1 VADLPI
7 GMQQRVEIL
16 KALYREAKI
25 LIFDEP
31 TSVLTPIEVE
41 SFLEG
46 MKQLREKGCTIIF
59 ITHKLTEVMAVADS
73 VTVLRHGRVVAQK
86 SCKKTNV
93 NELARLMVDRDV
105 GVNERRAE
113 RDPGKAVL
121 KLNNISTKKNGGA
134 LALDNISLELYKGE
148 ILGVAGVDGNG
159 QTELA
164 EVITGLRPIDTGTIQ
179 ASGTEIAKLSIEKR
193 RWLFGIGF
201 VPPDRQ
207 RTGLVLDYPAPFN
220 LALRQFNHLPFSK
233 NGILN
238 FRYIRQNAE
247 ELIEKYDVRLHDL
260 SIPVRSLSGG
270 NQQKLI
276 LAREIE
282 AHPKVLIAMQACKGL
297 DIGATEFVQ
306 NTLADERDKGLGV
319 LYISTELEHILEVAD
334 RIAVMCQGRITGIL
348 LPEQVTPE
356 RIGMLMAGV
365 SEEMVTC

>member
-1 VADLPI
+1 
-7 GMQQRVEIL
+7 MQQRVEIL

-59 ITHKLTEVMAVADS
+59 ITHKLAEVMAVADS
-73 VTVLRHGRVVAQK
+73 VTVLRHGRVVAQRP
-86 SCKKTNV
+86 CKETNV
-93 NELARLMVDRDV
+93 NELARLMVERDV
-105 GVNERRAE
+105 LVNVRRAV
-113 RDPGKAVL
+113 RDPGNVVL
-121 KLNNISTKKNGGA
+121 KLNNVSAKTDGGA
-134 LALDNISLELYKGE
+134 LALDNISLELCEGE

-159 QTELA
+159 QSELA

-179 ASGTEIAKLSIEKR
+179 ASGTEIAKLSLEKR
-193 RWLFGIGF
+193 RWQFGIGF

-207 RTGLVLDYPAPFN
+207 RTGLVLEYSAPFN
-220 LALRQFNHLPFSK
+220 LALRRFNHLPFSK
-233 NGILN
+233 NGILD
-238 FRYIRQNAE
+238 FRFIRQKAV

-282 AHPKVLIAMQACKGL
+282 AHPKILVAMQACKGL

-306 NTLADERDKGLGV
+306 NKLAEERDKGLGV
-319 LYISTELEHILEVAD
+319 LYISTELEHILEIAD
-334 RIAVMCQGRITGIL
+334 RIAVMFEGRITGIL
-348 LPEQVTPE
+348 PPEQATPE

-365 SEEMVTC
+365 REEVATC